1 MKDFS
6 KLTPATHSDIDDPE
20 VLLQA
25 VTHKHDLVVHQ
36 IAELDVSRLEGG
48 QVFGGQ
54 LGIEVTRADS

>member
-1 MKDFS
+1 M
-6 KLTPATHSDIDDPE
+6 TPATHSDVDDPE

-36 IAELDVSRLEGG
+36 IAELDISRLEGG

-54 LGIEVTRADS
+54 LGVQVARADS